1 MPKLYVHVLEYYVT
15 IKKNEVEL
23 YILKGLQDLMLPKS
37 KLQNMYNMISKN
49 LPKWCMCI
57 YT

>member
-37 KLQNMYNMISKN
+37 KLLHVVDCVAACFIRLEVMSI
-49 LPKWCMCI
+49 
-57 YT
+57 